1 MQSNRIQKFIDRYV
15 GIPTVISLSLIK
27 RIYSSLRRVVEF
39 QNRGLRNPS
48 IAGFTSERPKKIL
61 FIQLSALGDTI
72 LAIPTVRAVR
82 SRFPQTEISFLAST
96 TNLTYLQH
104 CPYIDRQIEFRY
116 PLHRMIRTLR
126 QDRYDCVI
134 DLEHWSRFSALL
146 AYAIG
151 ASYLIGFNAA
161 HQYRHYLF
169 SDTVPHIPGK
179 HEVLNFLSIA
189 QLLGCDTENTS
200 LAVWIDET
208 ERDWCRDVF
217 AQEQVNS
224 SNLLVVLHPEAGR
237 RGEPRRRWLLDH
249 YVELI
254 NALSAHYDAQIV
266 LTGAPNE
273 VEVSEWIVER
283 TQCKVVNLSEK
294 TKVNQLAAVFA
305 CADLVISG
313 NCGPM
318 HLAAATETP
327 IIAIHGPTNSDQWGP
342 WSDKSTCLE
351 ATLSCSP
358 CLNLGFEYACQA
370 LPDGTSPCMQTIP
383 VSAVLKACEM
393 YLRHIS

>member
-15 GIPTVISLSLIK
+15 GIPTIISLVLIK
-27 RIYSSLRRVVEF
+27 RIHSLLKRVIRF
-39 QNRGLRNPS
+39 KNRGLRNPS
-48 IAGFTSERPKKIL
+48 ITNLTTEHPKKIL

-72 LAIPTVRAVR
+72 LAIPTARAVR
-82 SRFPQTEISFLAST
+82 LCFPQTEISFLAST

-104 CPYIDRQIEFRY
+104 CPYIDRQIEFSY
-116 PLHRMIRTLR
+116 PLRQMIRTLR
-126 QDRYDCVI
+126 KDRFDCVI

-146 AYAIG
+146 AYTTG
-151 ASYLIGFNAA
+151 ASHLIGFNTA
-161 HQYRHYLF
+161 HQYRHYIF
-169 SDTVPHIPGK
+169 TDVVPHIPGK

-189 QLLGCDTENTS
+189 QLLGCDTERTS

-208 ERDWCRDVF
+208 EREWCRNVL
-217 AQEQVNS
+217 AQEQVNPS
-224 SNLLVVLHPEAGR
+224 DLLVVLHPEAGR
-237 RGEPRRRWLLDH
+237 RSQPRRRWLLNH

-254 NALSAHYDAQIV
+254 NTLSTRFDAQIV
-266 LTGAPNE
+266 LTGAPDE

-283 TQCKVVNLSEK
+283 VKCKVVNLSGK
-294 TKVNQLAAVFA
+294 TKVDQLAAVFA
-305 CADLVISG
+305 GADLVISG

-318 HLAAATETP
+318 HLAAATGTP
-327 IIAIHGPTNSDQWGP
+327 VIAIHGPTNSDQWGP

-351 ATLSCSP
+351 ATLPCSP

-383 VSAVLKACEM
+383 VADVLKACEM
-393 YLRHIS
+393 YLG